1 MFFLTGDSW
10 WLTANKK
17 SMWNNE
23 FKKKGNFCSKRHK
36 VATEEKCCSNRVN
49 VAREKCCLLYYSK
62 CPSSPHGKWHLCIW
76 QYLLHLT
83 SLHTTCKNPPPPWV
97 VPCQLVV
104 LHLSSSI
111 PVFTDFVGISSW
123 FLGPNQVIKVW
134 KGWLFQENSRTSSI
148 DFCGSKMVRQLAA
161 LKGQIPS
168 KKHRFYDLLVPPLDF
183 LKMYWKW
190 CESTHIYAAN
200 LQLGQNQI
208 GAEMSCIWNYQ
219 KLSMIDIDKFLK
231 HSSASWWKWPPT
243 WVQQC

>member
-1 MFFLTGDSW
+1 M
-10 WLTANKK
+10 
-17 SMWNNE
+17 
-23 FKKKGNFCSKRHK
+23 
-36 VATEEKCCSNRVN
+36 VN
-49 VAREKCCLLYYSK
+49 DIFAYDNISCIYLHFSARFV
-62 CPSSPHGKWHLCIW
+62 G
-76 QYLLHLT
+76 Q
-83 SLHTTCKNPPPPWV
+83 SLPWSHDIRIQNDETTCKNPPPPWV

-219 KLSMIDIDKFLK
+219 KLSMIDIDKFETFIGFMVEMASRLGSGMTYLL
-231 HSSASWWKWPPT
+231 HTAFSSASGGGWPFWIQGST
-243 WVQQC
+243 LQFAMGTLI